1 MITKPPRPCDTKPG
15 GRPKPPENRLPISES
30 GTTVVATLVLAFLV
44 ATAGCGGS
52 GQTQRGAPPPVPVA
66 AATVELKTMPIS
78 FRAIGNVE
86 AIETVAIKARIGG
99 ELLRVLFREGEVVR
113 RGAVLFVIDPR
124 PYEAAL
130 AQAEAM
136 LARDQ
141 ALLGKA
147 DADIGRYADL
157 VGQDFVT
164 KEQYDQIL
172 ADAAALKAAVAA
184 DQAAV
189 VTARLNLD
197 YCTIAAP
204 VTGRTGNLNAK
215 AGNLIKANDDRA
227 MVTINQIAPI
237 NVSFSVPAQLLP
249 AVLAHRGDG
258 IAVVASLPA
267 DPAGP
272 LTGELS
278 FVDNAVD
285 TATSTILLKATFANA
300 EERLWPGQF
309 VDVTVVLGEES
320 GRVVCPAPAVMTG
333 QDGQHVFVVKEDRS
347 VELRP
352 VQVNRVDGPDAV
364 IDRGLSAGETVVT
377 DGQLRLVPGS
387 VVEIKGAPG
396 KDGRPS

>member
-1 MITKPPRPCDTKPG
+1 MTRKLLRPCDTKRGGSPRPLANRLLISDPG
-15 GRPKPPENRLPISES
+15 G
-30 GTTVVATLVLAFLV
+30 TMVATLLLAFV
-44 ATAGCGGS
+44 AGTAGCGGAE
-52 GQTQRGAPPPVPVA
+52 QVQRGAPLPVPVA
-66 AATVELKTMPIS
+66 AATVELRTMPIS

-86 AIETVAIKARIGG
+86 AIETVAVKARIGG
-99 ELLRVLFREGEVVR
+99 ELLRVLFREGELVR
-113 RGAVLFVIDPR
+113 RGDVLFVIDPR

-147 DADIGRYADL
+147 EADIGRYASL

-164 KEQYDQIL
+164 KEQYDQVL

-189 VTARLNLD
+189 VTARLNLE
-197 YCTIAAP
+197 YCTILAP
-204 VTGRTGNLNAK
+204 VTGRAGNLNAK
-215 AGNLIKANDDRA
+215 VGNLIKANDDRA

-237 NVSFSVPAQLLP
+237 KVSFSVPAQHLA
-249 AVLAHRGDG
+249 AVLAHRRDG
-258 IAVVASLPA
+258 IVVIASLPA

-285 TATSTILLKATFANA
+285 TSTSTILLKATFANA

-333 QDGQHVFVVKEDRS
+333 QDGQHVFVIRDDRS

-387 VVEIKGAPG
+387 VVDVKGAPG
-396 KDGRPS
+396 TYGRPS